1 MKKLAILA
9 ATALLA
15 ACQTQEQGYTLEG
28 TLTGGEALTGK
39 VYLQKQTPSGKLVR
53 TDSAT
58 IADGKFSMKGQVES
72 PELYTLYIDLR
83 TDPTESVKDKVFAV
97 NFYLENSPITF
108 EGDPATLPGIF
119 YDPDRKTEAPVI
131 NGSATQD
138 FYTQFRQSMQT
149 INDSLAAVDQ
159 RYMEDYTIPM
169 MNDKNHEH
177 DYTAVGVAIAKDDA
191 RWKQAHQEKTL
202 EFIRQNPSSVVAF
215 DQLIA
220 LLSSF
225 TVDFTAA
232 QIDSMRSWVAP
243 SWEGTSRL
251 AALDSI
257 VGKIKPVALGEKYA
271 DIDVQTPDGKMV
283 KLSSLIPQGKY
294 VMLEFWASWC
304 GPCRAEIPHLVRV
317 HEKYK
322 DFTIV
327 SVSVDEKEADWQKAM
342 KEEKMT
348 WTQARITDGIMGET
362 VKKYNITG
370 VPTCIV
376 LDGEGRFYRTNT
388 RGAYLDAFLMEL
400 YGK

>member
-1 MKKLAILA
+1 MKKLLILA
-9 ATALLA
+9 ASALVA
-15 ACQTQEQGYTLEG
+15 ACQTNPGYTLQG
-28 TLTGGEALTGK
+28 TLTGGDAPTGK
-39 VYLQKQTPSGKLVR
+39 AYLQRQSPDGHMATI
-53 TDSAT
+53 DSAD
-58 IADGKFSMKGQVES
+58 IADGRFTMKGNIDN
-72 PELYTLYIDLR
+72 PAMYTLRIDLR
-83 TDPTESVKDKVFAV
+83 TDPAESVKGNVFAT

-108 EGDPATLPGIF
+108 EGDLATLPGIF
-119 YDPDRKTEAPVI
+119 YDPNRKTEAPVI
-131 NGSATQD
+131 TGSATQD
-138 FYTQFRQSMQT
+138 FYAQFHQSMKT
-149 INDSLAAVDQ
+149 INDSLTAIDR
-159 RYMEDYTIPM
+159 RYTEDYTIPM
-169 MNDKNHEH
+169 MNDKKHEH
-177 DYTAVGVAIAKDDA
+177 DYTAIGVAIAKDDA
-191 RWKQAHQEKTL
+191 RWKQAHREKTM

-215 DQLIA
+215 DQLVA
-220 LLSSF
+220 LLSNF

-232 QIDSMRSWVAP
+232 QIDSMRSWVAEA
-243 SWEGTSRL
+243 WTGTPQL

-271 DIDVQTPDGKMV
+271 DIDVQTPDGKTV
-283 KLSSLIPQGKY
+283 KLSSLIPSGKY

-362 VKKYNITG
+362 VKRYNITG
-370 VPTCIV
+370 IPTCLI

-388 RGAYLDAFLMEL
+388 RGAYLDAFLEEI
-400 YGK
+400 YD